1 MASAKLRPYDKL
13 PSPLVSVFLLMFFML
28 FKRHFPNLTSLLVLL
43 IQDKYGI
50 SPYFGSKGGAVVRAF
65 ASHQCGQGSNHVLRR
80 RTPCV
85 GWLCCW
91 FSPLL
96 REFFVWEWMTKT
108 HFVVVLPLKWYF
120 VCLYIYLLILSVY
133 SLPWWSAW

>member
-1 MASAKLRPYDKL
+1 
-13 PSPLVSVFLLMFFML
+13 MFFML

-80 RTPCV
+80 QC
-85 GWLCCW
+85 
-91 FSPLL
+91 SHQAAAL
-96 REFFVWEWMTKT
+96 RDSRK
-108 HFVVVLPLKWYF
+108 KN
-120 VCLYIYLLILSVY
+120 
-133 SLPWWSAW
+133 